1 MKAAAFYQMAVL
13 DLKFS
18 KEPQDATEDVSTEQ
32 SAPCEDARLSRT
44 DEDSRRTPSAQSQAR
59 QGSQARISRALLVF
73 LGPTLPKSRT
83 FPKQF
88 RLKRATEFQ
97 RVYDDGVRKVSRS
110 FVLFAIPNGLNY
122 SRFGFTT
129 PRKLGKAHD
138 RNRIKR
144 RVREILRTSLS
155 EIPTGFD
162 FVLNPRRS
170 AADSDFGRLRK
181 ELVTLLGS
189 EK

>member
-32 SAPCEDARLSRT
+32 SSPCEDARLSRT

-73 LGPTLPKSRT
+73 LGPTLPTRT

-97 RVYDDGVRKVSRS
+97 KVYNKGVRKVSRS
-110 FVLFAIPNGLNY
+110 FVLFAIPNGLNH
-122 SRFGFTT
+122 SRFGYTT

-170 AADSDFGRLRK
+170 AVDSDFGRLRN

>member
-1 MKAAAFYQMAVL
+1 MAVL

-32 SAPCEDARLSRT
+32 SSPREDARLSRT
-44 DEDSRRTPSAQSQAR
+44 DEDSRRTPSAQSQAW

-73 LGPTLPKSRT
+73 LGPPVPKSRT

-97 RVYDDGVRKVSRS
+97 KVYDEGVRKVSRS

-144 RVREILRTSLS
+144 RVREILRTSLIS
-155 EIPTGFD
+155 VACVTNW
-162 FVLNPRRS
+162 LLSWARRS
-170 AADSDFGRLRK
+170 
-181 ELVTLLGS
+181 E
-189 EK
+189 

>member
-1 MKAAAFYQMAVL
+1 MKPAAFSKRYMVH
-13 DLKFS
+13 LKFL
-18 KEPQDATEDVSTEQ
+18 EERANATEDVSTEQ
-32 SAPCEDARLSRT
+32 SSPCEDARLSRT

-162 FVLNPRRS
+162 FVLNPRRC
-170 AADSDFGRLRK
+170 AADSDFGRLRN